1 MRNRAVEANGY
12 AARKNAPAR
21 RRTLRRSQREAQ
33 VAPPT
38 YEIRVVGS
46 VPAELMPTLG
56 DVSVTEQEL
65 RTVLTG
71 DFVDQADL
79 YGFLKRLR
87 ALGLD
92 LAEVRSVPPA
102 DNG

>member
-1 MRNRAVEANGY
+1 M
-12 AARKNAPAR
+12 
-21 RRTLRRSQREAQ
+21 
-33 VAPPT
+33 APPS

-46 VPAELMPTLG
+46 VPAELRPALG

-92 LAEVRSVPPA
+92 LAEVRSVPPP
-102 DNG
+102 DND